1 MNNNEYESG
10 SIPSS
15 PRALRDLA
23 RTWREQQEALQRLG
37 AASADMEA
45 RVANASPG
53 AAPATMGARALANA
67 SPGAAP
73 ATMGARRALANTSP
87 GAAPATMGARAFANA
102 SPGAAPAAAA
112 AAAGPSLANDAAVL
126 LSREQESFLNICVEA
141 ARGNIAAAEQLATI
155 LLDTRHPF
163 RKYAYNFIMIDN
175 INRTF
180 KNHPDNNYI
189 SRALSL
195 INEYNNF
202 MEDEYADSGY
212 DRYNLSFNFGGP
224 PDDFL
229 LLRHEFFKK
238 IGVRS
243 PGALFSQNDIEYKK
257 YLKYK
262 QKYLTLKNSK
272 K

>member
-1 MNNNEYESG
+1 MSNNEYESG
-10 SIPSS
+10 SNPSS
-15 PRALRDLA
+15 PRHLRDLA

-37 AASADMEA
+37 AASAAMEA
-45 RVANASPG
+45 RARVAVANDSPG
-53 AAPATMGARALANA
+53 AAPATMGARVAVAND

-73 ATMGARRALANTSP
+73 ATMGARVAVAN
-87 GAAPATMGARAFANA
+87 
-102 SPGAAPAAAA
+102 A

-126 LSREQESFLNICVEA
+126 PSQEHESFLNICVEA

-155 LLDTRHPF
+155 ILDKEHPF
-163 RKYAYNFIMIDN
+163 RKYAYIFIMIDN

-202 MEDEYADSGY
+202 MEDEYPDTGY
-212 DRYNLSFNFGGP
+212 DRYNLSFHFGGP
-224 PDDFL
+224 PDDLL

-243 PGALFSQNDIEYKK
+243 PGARFSPNDIEYKK